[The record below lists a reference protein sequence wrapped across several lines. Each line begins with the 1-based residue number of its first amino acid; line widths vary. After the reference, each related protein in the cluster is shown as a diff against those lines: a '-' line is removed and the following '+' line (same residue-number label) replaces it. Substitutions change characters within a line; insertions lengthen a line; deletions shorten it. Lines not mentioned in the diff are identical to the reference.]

1 MSRRGAPPSF
11 DVLSADDD
19 DHDYDDDDQE
29 QHDEQV
35 SRVSASKSEQ

>member
-1 MSRRGAPPSF
+1 MF